1 VDDLSSCCL
10 RWMRKLEGSSPNLVS
25 PRVYGTLR
33 FRQRGSAAHTGPYA
47 VLGSF
52 ETCSPALV
60 ATVVVHLWTELFG
73 GRRRALSGLTPKSS
87 ALQSPVIPRH
97 ALQPELH

>member
-52 ETCSPALV
+52 VFES
-60 ATVVVHLWTELFG
+60 
-73 GRRRALSGLTPKSS
+73 RRARQRWWQPLWYTCEQSS
-87 ALQSPVIPRH
+87 LAGGGEHFQG
-97 ALQPELH
+97 